1 MMNVREKTTP
11 ILSKFECP
19 ITFKQLSCN
28 LFDASSMRLRCV
40 YVFSLFAHKPNTFL
54 GSRIEKPSPTH
65 VVMSRKSD
73 QMDKLVAQQANEFK
87 QLLSLEPCLNE
98 IQEVL
103 RVAIFKHKLY
113 KALHEVLQEYYLQ
126 RKKEKSDPSHGTGP
140 SSLPSRET
148 EIPCNLEALREYLVS
163 YRMQQLSKQTLSEE
177 TRKVH
182 AGEFD

>member
-1 MMNVREKTTP
+1 
-11 ILSKFECP
+11 
-19 ITFKQLSCN
+19 
-28 LFDASSMRLRCV
+28 
-40 YVFSLFAHKPNTFL
+40 
-54 GSRIEKPSPTH
+54 
-65 VVMSRKSD
+65 MSRKSD